1 MSDTTGPTMGPTR
14 RRVAAA
20 MTTVFVV
27 LLVSMLA
34 LGTVMVL
41 LQLVGVVV
49 LDAALVSST
58 VAVLAPWTFGL
69 GGALGI
75 WTLLLAYVHGWKSN
89 E

>member
-1 MSDTTGPTMGPTR
+1 LADSTGPAMGPTR
-14 RRVAAA
+14 QRIAAG

-41 LQLVGVVV
+41 LQLVGVLV
-49 LDAALVSST
+49 LNAALVSGVVS
-58 VAVLAPWTFGL
+58 VLAPWTFGV

-75 WTLLLAYVHGWKSN
+75 WTLLLAYAHGWKSN

>member
-1 MSDTTGPTMGPTR
+1 MADSTGPTMGPTR
-14 RRVAAA
+14 TRIAAG

-41 LQLVGVVV
+41 LQLVGV
-49 LDAALVSST
+49 LILNAALVSG
-58 VAVLAPWTFGL
+58 AVSALAPWTFGV

-75 WTLLLAYVHGWKSN
+75 WTLLLAYAHGWKSN

>member
-1 MSDTTGPTMGPTR
+1 MADTTGPSTGPTR
-14 RRVAAA
+14 RSLAAG

-41 LQLVGVVV
+41 LQLIGVLV
-49 LDAALVSST
+49 LDAALVGA
-58 VAVLAPWTFGL
+58 AVTALAPWTFGI

-75 WTLLLAYVHGWKSN
+75 WTLLLAYAHGWKSN

>member
-1 MSDTTGPTMGPTR
+1 MGPTR
-14 RRVAAA
+14 QRIAAG

-41 LQLVGVVV
+41 LQLVGVLV
-49 LDAALVSST
+49 LNAVLVSGVVS
-58 VAVLAPWTFGL
+58 VLAPWTFGV

-75 WTLLLAYVHGWKSN
+75 WTLLLAYAHGWKSN

>member
-49 LDAALVSST
+49 LDAALVSSA

>member
-1 MSDTTGPTMGPTR
+1 MADSTGPTMGPTR
-14 RRVAAA
+14 KRIAAG

-41 LQLVGVVV
+41 LQLVGVLI
-49 LDAALVSST
+49 LDAPLVSA
-58 VAVLAPWTFGL
+58 AVSALAPWTFGL

-75 WTLLLAYVHGWKSN
+75 WTLLLAYAHGWKSN

>member
-1 MSDTTGPTMGPTR
+1 M
-14 RRVAAA
+14 AAG

-41 LQLVGVVV
+41 LQLVGVLV
-49 LDAALVSST
+49 LNAALVSGAVS
-58 VAVLAPWTFGL
+58 VLAPWTFGV

-75 WTLLLAYVHGWKSN
+75 WTLLLAYAHGWKSN

>member
-1 MSDTTGPTMGPTR
+1 MADTTGPSMGPTR
-14 RRVAAA
+14 RRIATG

-41 LQLVGVVV
+41 LQLVGV
-49 LDAALVSST
+49 LFLNAALVES
-58 VAVLAPWTFGL
+58 AVTALAPWTFGV
-69 GGALGI
+69 GGTLGI
-75 WTLLLAYVHGWKSN
+75 WTLLLAYAHGWKSN

>member
-1 MSDTTGPTMGPTR
+1 MGPTR
-14 RRVAAA
+14 QRIAAG

-41 LQLVGVVV
+41 LQLVGVLV
-49 LDAALVSST
+49 LNAALVSGVVS
-58 VAVLAPWTFGL
+58 VLAPWTFGV

-75 WTLLLAYVHGWKSN
+75 WTLLLAYAHGWKSN

>member
-1 MSDTTGPTMGPTR
+1 MSDNAGPAMGPTR
-14 RRVAAA
+14 GRIAAA

-34 LGTVMVL
+34 FGTVMVL
-41 LQLVGVVV
+41 LQLVGVLV
-49 LDAALVSST
+49 LDAALVSNA

>member
-1 MSDTTGPTMGPTR
+1 MADPTGPTTGPTRKRIATG
-14 RRVAAA
+14 
-20 MTTVFVV
+20 MTAVFVV

-41 LQLVGVVV
+41 LQLVGVLV
-49 LDAALVSST
+49 LDAALVS
-58 VAVLAPWTFGL
+58 AAAAALAPWTFGV

-75 WTLLLAYVHGWKSN
+75 WTLLLAYAHGWKSN